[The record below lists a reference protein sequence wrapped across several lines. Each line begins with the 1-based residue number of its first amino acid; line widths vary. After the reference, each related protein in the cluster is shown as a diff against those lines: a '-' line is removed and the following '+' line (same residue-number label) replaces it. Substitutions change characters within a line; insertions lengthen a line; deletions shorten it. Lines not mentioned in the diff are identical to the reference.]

1 MFCGR
6 SGSVKS
12 IDTLYN
18 AHIHLNTLITPFCL
32 KHSQNPFYLKEKASQ
47 PLKAS
52 NIESTWTNS
61 TIDQDR
67 NASTEVRDSERQII
81 LQLDARR
88 PRAAWQECQK
98 SLLQRNRVALPSSTT
113 CDRLVIDLCNSH
125 YIKEAFQSYSEFK
138 RRGESKQTWQPTY
151 RLYQALI
158 SSAGRIGDMRRAL
171 EAFQDL
177 KSDGFR
183 PNKLTYCGI
192 ISNLA
197 KHRKRGLR
205 YTELAHELWQEL
217 RQNGETLDVAGYNI
231 GMNACMDVGKKKE
244 AVLLLE
250 EMTKKGLQPDI
261 VSYNIHLKHASR
273 SGKAS
278 SMNRIFQKMIG
289 LGLTPTST
297 TYNTMIDGFVRMKD
311 INSAKQC
318 ANKAIEAGVG
328 LDVWGYSTLIKGLI
342 AAGDLNAAGQT
353 IIDMRATGIDPSDM
367 TLFTLVDGYAKRGDI
382 KAAEEMIKRMLAVG
396 NNNNKNNKLGNYNN
410 NYNNNR
416 AAAAPVSA
424 YNALLRAKIR
434 SGEINPLDLD
444 GSVFLLEQMVSLGMK
459 PRTDTYNTLM
469 GCAIDSDDP
478 SLAIQLH
485 THLCQQGLRPDG
497 VTYTILIQAHGR
509 SRQLEKAVATFET
522 LSKDNLTK
530 LDLTAYAALV
540 DAFARAGDMA
550 GAEKMLQSTIDFA
563 ERIGQTPP
571 IGAFGA
577 VATGYARVKQAG
589 MVMEVIKR
597 YHATGGIPDFQMLDM
612 LADVSVRTAEFKMA
626 MQAVRALELLGAD
639 IDKNKYREIMELK
652 IREAEEKERNA
663 PPPVPNRQMTRM
675 AREKRREQRRKNVYM
690 ERFKFWLGLPNT
702 YYDDEEVEFGEEEG

>member
-18 AHIHLNTLITPFCL
+18 AHIHWNTLITPFCL
-32 KHSQNPFYLKEKASQ
+32 KYPQNPFYLKEKASQ

-52 NIESTWTNS
+52 NIESTWTNN
-61 TIDQDR
+61 TIDQNR

-113 CDRLVIDLCNSH
+113 CDRLVIDLCNSK

-205 YTELAHELWQEL
+205 YTELAYELWQEL

-261 VSYNIHLKHASR
+261 VSYNIHLKYASR
-273 SGKAS
+273 SGKAT
-278 SMNRIFQKMIG
+278 SMNRIFQKMIA

-297 TYNTMIDGFVRMKD
+297 TYNTLIDGFVQMKD

-318 ANKAIEAGVG
+318 ANKAIDAGVG

-342 AAGDLNAAGQT
+342 AAGDLNAAGQA
-353 IIDMRATGIDPSDM
+353 IVDMRAAGIEPSDM
-367 TLFTLVDGYAKRGDI
+367 TLFTLVDGYTKRGDI

-396 NNNNKNNKLGNYNN
+396 NNNKNNKVGNYNN

-434 SGEINPLDLD
+434 SGEINSLDLD
-444 GSVFLLEQMVSLGMK
+444 GAVFLLQQMVSLGMK

-478 SLAIQLH
+478 FLAIQLH

-597 YHATGGIPDFQMLDM
+597 YHATGGTPDFQMLDM

-675 AREKRREQRRKNVYM
+675 AREKRRDQRRKNVYM

-702 YYDDEEVEFGEEEG
+702 YYDEEDDDFGEEEG